1 MPKNKEALKRY
12 RLIHNILRRGGK
24 HKTNRIVDICN
35 EAGIPV
41 KLRTIQKDLED
52 LADDTELGF
61 FLPIR
66 KDDNTKTYYY
76 ENIPTNI
83 FPSLE
88 LEPEEITA
96 LLFYA
101 KTVRQYKEYPI
112 FKQISNAV
120 QKVIDNSNIAP
131 EIKNLFEKETL
142 LETEKHPSTGGI
154 ELIADILDAITKK
167 KIIEIEYQK
176 FDDEIKTHKIK
187 PILLKE
193 DKQLWYIIGINVK
206 YESLITFALDRI
218 IDVSITEESYNEVSF
233 DSKEYF
239 KYSFG
244 ITVTD
249 VKPIDV
255 IISFDLEQRN
265 YLKTLPIHA
274 SQKIIEDSTDNFVI
288 QVSVKPTYE
297 FFSKIFSYGNSATV
311 LAPESICIIFK
322 QKFAEALS
330 HYQSD
335 SLK

>member
-12 RLIHNILRRGGK
+12 RIIHNILRRGGK
-24 HKTNRIVDICN
+24 HKTSRIVEICN
-35 EAGIPV
+35 DAGIPV

-52 LADDTELGF
+52 LAEDSELGF
-61 FLPIR
+61 FLPIK
-66 KDDNTKTYYY
+66 KDDSTKTYYY

-112 FKQISNAV
+112 FKEITNAV

-131 EIKNLFEKETL
+131 EIKELFEKETL
-142 LETEKHPSTGGI
+142 LETEKHPSIGGI

-176 FDDEIKTHKIK
+176 FDDEIKRHRIK

-218 IDVSITEESYNEVSF
+218 IDVSITEESYTEVAF

-244 ITVTD
+244 ITVIEED
-249 VKPIDV
+249 PIDV
-255 IISFDLEQRN
+255 IISFDIEQGN
-265 YLKTLPIHA
+265 YLKTLPIHS
-274 SQKIIEDSTDNFVI
+274 SQIVLKDTTDRFVI
-288 QVSVKPTYE
+288 QVSVKPSYE
-297 FFSKIFSYGNSATV
+297 FYSKIYSYGSSAII
-311 LAPESICIIFK
+311 LSPETIRETF
-322 QKFAEALS
+322 QKTFVES
-330 HYQSD
+330 VNNY
-335 SLK
+335 KTIE